1 MLSSRINIGKL
12 DRRITFYNKSISRG
26 ASNSEVVSWSEGQT
40 VWANV
45 VNNSGS
51 EIVEA
56 DKVTFVRTTKFNV
69 RYRDVDVE
77 SRILLDEKV
86 FEIVSVVEPK
96 DGRRGMLEIIGN
108 YLEGEVLASIGAFSL
123 GFSAGFN
130 I

>member
-12 DRRITFYNKSISRG
+12 DRRITFYDKSISRG
-26 ASNSEVVSWSEGQT
+26 ATNSEVVSWVEGIT
-40 VWANV
+40 VWAHV
-45 VNNSGS
+45 VNDPGN

-69 RYRDVDVE
+69 RYREVDVE
-77 SRILLDEKV
+77 SRILFDEKV

-108 YLEGEVLASIGAFSL
+108 YLEGEVIASLGGFSL
-123 GFSAGFN
+123 AFSAGFN
-130 I
+130 V